1 MKVSPELERQALNP
15 KAKFFP
21 KNLDSS
27 DVPNFRSNA
36 TFQVTWYACVFSCFG
51 HSKMTTS
58 TVLGLRVL

>member
-36 TFQVTWYACVFSCFG
+36 TLQVTWLCICIQLFWTLKNDNI
-51 HSKMTTS
+51 HS
-58 TVLGLRVL
+58 VRA